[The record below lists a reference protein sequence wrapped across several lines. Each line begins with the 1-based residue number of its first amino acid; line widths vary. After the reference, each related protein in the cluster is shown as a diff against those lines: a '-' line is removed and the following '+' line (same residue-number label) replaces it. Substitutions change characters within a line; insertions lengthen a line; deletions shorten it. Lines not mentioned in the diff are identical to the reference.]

1 MGLFSRKKRQDA
13 ATVDDV
19 DTVDGAATV
28 DGVDAVVT
36 GDDGDDL
43 ETNAAADE
51 AAADGAP
58 TAEDEAEGVT
68 AEAAP
73 ASADPEARAS
83 DADETADDKAAA
95 AETTDEKSDDA
106 KAADEPVERGAHLA
120 DGPYDE
126 SDAPEEDR
134 IDLGGLQVPTIDGME
149 LRMEV
154 DQRTSAVTGANL
166 VIGGSSVQVQ
176 AFAAPKSRGLW
187 DDVRTSLRDSVVK
200 QGGTA
205 ETRPGAFGTELITRL
220 PVKRADGRT
229 GYRPARFI
237 GIDGRR
243 WFLRAIL
250 TGKALSD
257 TEQARAIETVISRL
271 VVVRGGEAMAP
282 QELIPLNLPGQRPGL
297 NQIGA
302 SPLDPLARGP
312 EITQIG

>member
-1 MGLFSRKKRQDA
+1 MGLFSRKKRQD
-13 ATVDDV
+13 
-19 DTVDGAATV
+19 
-28 DGVDAVVT
+28 VDAV
-36 GDDGDDL
+36 DAHEDI
-43 ETNAAADE
+43 EKN
-51 AAADGAP
+51 AAADGAAADG
-58 TAEDEAEGVT
+58 TA
-68 AEAAP
+68 
-73 ASADPEARAS
+73 ADG
-83 DADETADDKAAA
+83 TADDGASTAVGDEGSAADVVQA
-95 AETTDEKSDDA
+95 SPEQEADEQEVGAPSDGTAEEASGETGDAGAEETTG
-106 KAADEPVERGAHLA
+106 RGDHLA
-120 DGPYDE
+120 EGPFDE

-257 TEQARAIETVISRL
+257 AEQARAIETVISRL

-302 SPLDPLARGP
+302 SSLDPLARGP

>member
-13 ATVDDV
+13 ATADDV
-19 DTVDGAATV
+19 DTVDGDAIVEGAAAV
-28 DGVDAVVT
+28 DRADTA
-36 GDDGDDL
+36 DDGGDS
-43 ETNAAADE
+43 ETSAAADGAAADE
-51 AAADGAP
+51 APTVEDGAE
-58 TAEDEAEGVT
+58 T
-68 AEAAP
+68 AP
-73 ASADPEARAS
+73 ASAGRDASAS
-83 DADETADDKAAA
+83 DADVTADAKPADVRTAAA
-95 AETTDEKSDDA
+95 KATDET
-106 KAADEPVERGAHLA
+106 VERGDHLA

-302 SPLDPLARGP
+302 SSLDPLARGP